1 MAATRVIGMAKPT
14 TSEASDRLGNP
25 LPARPSVEDV
35 ERQADRMRM
44 VSDAELSSETIN
56 RVPLDDLE
64 QRRSRALGR

>member
-1 MAATRVIGMAKPT
+1 MVSTTVADMAKPT
-14 TSEASDRLGNP
+14 TPEASDRLGNP

-35 ERQADRMRM
+35 EREADRMRI
-44 VSDAELSSETIN
+44 VADAELSSETIN